1 MDYLTMRLLFPRE
14 AVLSLLD
21 EPAFEGWL
29 SLTAQRDVK
38 PFSDVYLT
46 VFVVEIEPAP
56 EHGLRLRPVSTT
68 AVGITRTSSKRLIGC
83 GFVWADTRSD
93 SPSMD
98 LLRAHFRGEEAF
110 VRKTFRD
117 IGYQLPI
124 WRNHYRNCAGDLDP
138 LPEIMIEDPGAK
150 DMERLFGSDLEG

>member
-14 AVLSLLD
+14 AVLSLLG
-21 EPAFEGWL
+21 EPDFEACV

-46 VFVVEIEPAP
+46 VFVLEVEPVP
-56 EHGLRLRPVSTT
+56 ECGLRLRPVSSTG
-68 AVGITRTSSKRLIGC
+68 VGITRTASKRLIGQ
-83 GFVWADTRSD
+83 GFMWADTSAN

-110 VRKTFRD
+110 LRQAFTD
-117 IGYQLPI
+117 MGYGLPV
-124 WRNHYRNCAGDLDP
+124 WRNHYRNSAGDLNP
-138 LPEIMIEDPGAK
+138 LPDIVIEDPGAK
-150 DMERLFGSDLEG
+150 DMERLFGSDLES